1 MHLYTFILDYC
12 GGTYVAQI
20 SAAHENEALSE
31 WVSQMR
37 SNNIA
42 EAVSQEVAT
51 AFEGEAEDVC
61 PLQGLIG
68 VWYACAGS
76 GKRRAE
82 LNIVRTA
89 A

>member
-1 MHLYTFILDYC
+1 MHLYTFILDYR

-31 WVSQMR
+31 WVSQLH

-42 EAVSQEVAT
+42 DAVSQEVAV
-51 AFEGEAEDVC
+51 AFEGEAEDLC
-61 PLQGLIG
+61 QLQGLIG

-76 GKRRAE
+76 GKGRAE

-89 A
+89 S